1 MSDQQAAKSKQ
12 QVEAA
17 SRSSTASRS
26 SRWTSAA
33 AAPTTAPGAQWT
45 SCSPKA
51 ANPPAPRRCPSLL
64 RSSPRGRYCAARAA
78 RPPRRRPP
86 ARVANLVE
94 CGGVWWSV
102 VGVVGRGG
110 AWWGVVGR
118 GGAWWIVPCV
128 PSLARMF
135 LAHNPLRMAPAT
147 SPDGSSAVCSLR
159 LSCSH
164 GCGRVG
170 LGGMERVGA
179 AYRPRGQNRG
189 RGRGRGR
196 GQGSG
201 VGFKVQ
207 GHGEGQGQE
216 AR

>member
-1 MSDQQAAKSKQ
+1 M
-12 QVEAA
+12 
-17 SRSSTASRS
+17 
-26 SRWTSAA
+26 
-33 AAPTTAPGAQWT
+33 
-45 SCSPKA
+45 
-51 ANPPAPRRCPSLL
+51 
-64 RSSPRGRYCAARAA
+64 
-78 RPPRRRPP
+78 
-86 ARVANLVE
+86 
-94 CGGVWWSV
+94 WWAWW
-102 VGVVGRGG
+102 GVVGRGG